1 MAFEWTDENTARLRE
16 LWNAGLSTKKIGY
29 ELGCSKNAVIGRA
42 RRIGLDGRASPIK
55 NPRPNDPYA
64 KARWMLSV
72 RYSVSTVAKKTGIPE
87 EAIQEI
93 STRPKRLPP
102 VIKSQDQIALP
113 FAAIPRPALKPVIV
127 APPPPLPAVPVGRV
141 RECCWPIGEP
151 RAKDFRYCDAPSVPG
166 RPYCDEH
173 YKVAYMKTPA
183 SAERLA
189 YIGSKFPVNVSR
201 SVSGGRRFSD

>member
-1 MAFEWTDENTARLRE
+1 MIWDDDAIANLTRMWDEGAST
-16 LWNAGLSTKKIGY
+16 NAIAKALETTK
-29 ELGCSKNAVIGRA
+29 SAVIGKAHRLKLA
-42 RRIGLDGRASPIK
+42 GRPSPIK

-151 RAKDFRYCDAPSVPG
+151 RAKDFRYCDAPSVPC